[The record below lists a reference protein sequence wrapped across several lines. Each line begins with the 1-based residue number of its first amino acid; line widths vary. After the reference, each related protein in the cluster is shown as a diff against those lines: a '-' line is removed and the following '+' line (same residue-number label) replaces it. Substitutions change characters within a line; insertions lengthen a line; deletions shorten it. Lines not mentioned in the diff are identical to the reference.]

1 VNLAHFDVQLGWVD
15 VALLCVLGLSVL
27 VGLWRGFVF
36 EILSLLGW
44 VVAFVLANS
53 LGPLLADFMPLGD
66 AGSPLRLWAAYILVF
81 VLVLVTCT
89 LLARLLRALV
99 SATPL
104 SFVDHLLGGVFGA
117 ARGALILVVV
127 GVLVLVTCTL
137 LARLLR
143 ALVSATPLSF
153 VDHLLGGV
161 FGAARGALI
170 LVVVGVLVS
179 LSPYAA
185 APAWKSSH
193 GALWLGMALEGLK
206 PMLPQSLNVHIAT

>member
-127 GVLVLVTCTL
+127 GVLV
-137 LARLLR
+137 
-143 ALVSATPLSF
+143 
-153 VDHLLGGV
+153 
-161 FGAARGALI
+161 
-170 LVVVGVLVS
+170 S